1 MKSYCRLAILVMTII
16 LLKEAALGSDPYGLT
31 VTKKASA
38 NEVYPDDWINYTIY
52 CHNTGS
58 RELTGVQ
65 IRELY
70 PQGLEVV
77 SMSPTP
83 DSGTNNQ
90 WTVDTLSPRSTVMIA
105 VNCRLVRNEVG
116 FSSEGRVEG
125 MGFLNIN
132 NHLSNRFQSGSI
144 LNQVV
149 VTSDQMSPVTASS
162 SAQIAEGSVEV
173 DIRKSG
179 TGVYAGHEE
188 SKIGEDLSYQGS
200 YVSSFEPS
208 STPSASSNEMNIS
221 SRWKDGVSGKNRM
234 AGMSISEEYQYIT
247 SMNRSLDLL
256 LNQNSTNW
264 ETESEFEGLG
274 HFGLLQRSERSPSVH
289 MSLPTLE
296 SENDLMGR
304 FKINYSLE
312 GHNTKIV
319 KIDINQVPASVLTPQ
334 VRLIIKTL
342 NQGRSSISY
351 SSSASGTGF
360 ISGLDKLGSSQLSS
374 VSGTGDYESSAA
386 IRTQDSYLSR
396 SLSLLHRPSSFMI
409 AEPGSGSSEWCNQ
422 SLKWSSRI
430 LSGNNKNRFLG
441 AEISYADQVNET
453 VEVTGLNYISLDAN
467 FSGQASFRTISE
479 GSDYEQDYL
488 GDYSIKHKVSQRG
501 LSGYDQPHLALGTG
515 GCLLYLP
522 NRTLAQYAIE
532 IKNDGNCQLEEIEV
546 LDAFPEG
553 AEFVNSSQ
561 EHSEL
566 SSSEVKWTADLGT
579 GKSYYIVLLLDV
591 TKSEGTLKNAVSA
604 SCENSSLQV
613 INVTLLNPEEVTW
626 PSNCR
631 MVKNAWLDPDDQSII
646 WYSINISNLADVIQ
660 NALLKDILPAQT
672 ALMNC
677 SVDPDVLNG
686 REVSWSF
693 QLQPHD
699 DWTVI
704 YRVAASGEGSLTNY
718 AQAELRP
725 LDGFPLSVAYSEA
738 DVQVGSTGAYSS
750 GEWQPPDWGW
760 NQDVEDSCDLNS
772 SCYLESSCC
781 IDGD

>member
-1 MKSYCRLAILVMTII
+1 
-16 LLKEAALGSDPYGLT
+16 
-31 VTKKASA
+31 
-38 NEVYPDDWINYTIY
+38 
-52 CHNTGS
+52 
-58 RELTGVQ
+58 
-65 IRELY
+65 
-70 PQGLEVV
+70 
-77 SMSPTP
+77 
-83 DSGTNNQ
+83 
-90 WTVDTLSPRSTVMIA
+90 
-105 VNCRLVRNEVG
+105 
-116 FSSEGRVEG
+116 
-125 MGFLNIN
+125 
-132 NHLSNRFQSGSI
+132 
-144 LNQVV
+144 
-149 VTSDQMSPVTASS
+149 
-162 SAQIAEGSVEV
+162 
-173 DIRKSG
+173 
-179 TGVYAGHEE
+179 
-188 SKIGEDLSYQGS
+188 
-200 YVSSFEPS
+200 
-208 STPSASSNEMNIS
+208 
-221 SRWKDGVSGKNRM
+221 
-234 AGMSISEEYQYIT
+234 
-247 SMNRSLDLL
+247 
-256 LNQNSTNW
+256 
-264 ETESEFEGLG
+264 
-274 HFGLLQRSERSPSVH
+274 
-289 MSLPTLE
+289 
-296 SENDLMGR
+296 MGR

-430 LSGNNKNRFLG
+430 LSGDNKNRFLG
-441 AEISYADQVNET
+441 AEISYADHVNET
-453 VEVTGLNYISLDAN
+453 VEVTGLSYISLDAN

-501 LSGYDQPHLALGTG
+501 LASYDQPHLALGTG

-532 IKNDGNCQLEEIEV
+532 IKNDGNCQLEDVEV

-613 INVTLLNPEEVTW
+613 INVTMLNPEEVTW

-672 ALMNC
+672 TLMNC